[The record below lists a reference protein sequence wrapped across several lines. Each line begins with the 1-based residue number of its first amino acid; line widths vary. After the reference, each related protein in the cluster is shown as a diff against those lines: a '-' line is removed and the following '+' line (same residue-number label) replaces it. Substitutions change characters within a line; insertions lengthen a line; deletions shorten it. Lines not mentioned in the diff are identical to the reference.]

1 MRFDDPAKR
10 FEEKI
15 NLQII
20 FFSEIINAKKIEL
33 DVVDLENLIS
43 EKKSALIILLADTEF
58 DIIEGTL
65 YNPIN

>member
-58 DIIEGTL
+58 DIIEGT
-65 YNPIN
+65 